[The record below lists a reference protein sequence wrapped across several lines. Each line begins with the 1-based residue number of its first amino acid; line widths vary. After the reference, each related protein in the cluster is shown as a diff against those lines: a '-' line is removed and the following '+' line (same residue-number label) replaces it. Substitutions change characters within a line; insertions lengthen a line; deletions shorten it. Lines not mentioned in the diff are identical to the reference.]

1 MEDNRYKFDLD
12 ANGILALTEENVARI
27 NFIIDN
33 DSNYR
38 LFSDMDNL
46 NSIGRYIAD
55 RKNVTPWNVDEIL
68 HIVTEIDKQNSTHQ
82 DSIGIKKDANNPT
95 ARNNGGRQKTA
106 EYIYNIRGLYERL
119 ENGDA
124 SLVNDIAKALYRI
137 DGGGRYTFSFASKFC
152 TYVSQALYNSDE
164 YSIYDKV
171 VSDILPYYAWAYLG
185 KDCYFGRT
193 KSKISKVFGID
204 DKSGDY
210 ESYRK
215 LIDSIRYRNKELT
228 GYLILRKD
236 FDHLLWYYF
245 KGDRD
250 LKDDKTKRTLHI
262 SRTTLALNY
271 IRKENTILK

>member
-12 ANGILALTEENVARI
+12 ANGVLALTAENVDRI

-33 DSNYR
+33 DSNFR

-46 NSIGRYIAD
+46 KSVGRYVAD
-55 RKNVTPWNVDEIL
+55 RKETTPWSVDEIL

-82 DSIGIKKDANNPT
+82 DSIGVKKDADNPT
-95 ARNNGGRQKTA
+95 AKNNGGRQKTA
-106 EYIYNIRGLYERL
+106 EYIYNISGLYERL
-119 ENGDA
+119 KNGDA
-124 SLVNDIAKALYRI
+124 SLVNDIAKSLYKS

-164 YSIYDKV
+164 YFVYDKV
-171 VSDILPYYAWAYLG
+171 VSDILPYYAWAYLE

-204 DKSGDY
+204 DKNGDY

-215 LIDSIRYRNKELT
+215 LIDAIRYRNEELT
-228 GYLILRKD
+228 GYLISRKN

-250 LKDDKTKRTLHI
+250 LKDDKTKKPLHL
-262 SRTTLALNY
+262 SRTTLALNH

>member
-12 ANGILALTEENVARI
+12 ANGVLALTEENVVRI

-38 LFSDMDNL
+38 LFSDKDNPMSVERFI
-46 NSIGRYIAD
+46 ND
-55 RKNVTPWNVDEIL
+55 RRSKIPWSVNEIL

-82 DSIGIKKDANNPT
+82 DSIGVKKDSNNPNSK
-95 ARNNGGRQKTA
+95 NNGGRQKTA
-106 EYIYNIRGLYERL
+106 EYIYNISGLYERL

-124 SLVNDIAKALYRI
+124 SLVNEIAKALYKS
-137 DGGGRYTFSFASKFC
+137 DGTGRYTFSFASKFC
-152 TYVSQALYNSDE
+152 TYVSQALFKSDE

-171 VSDILPYYAWAYLG
+171 VSNILPYYVWAYLG

-204 DKSGDY
+204 EKNGDY

-215 LIDSIRYRNKELT
+215 LIDALRYRNQELT
-228 GYLILRKD
+228 GYLISRKD

-250 LKDDKTKRTLHI
+250 LKDDKTKMPLHL
-262 SRTTLALNY
+262 SRTTLALNH